1 MSIIGNFG
9 LCSQKDYHCL
19 VDFIKNNQLEEAEN
33 LMQKIAEG
41 FEESS
46 ELLNDSRCSGEVYIA
61 VFDYL
66 KEREGIDIRKNED
79 VKKVSELW
87 RKVIGG
93 YEMIA
98 FAEEEKEQL
107 LSRKN
112 TINYPDVIQYVNDF
126 FAYDYE
132 DFGQAACED
141 LLGNLGKTEEG
152 NILIWWAC

>member
-66 KEREGIDIRKNED
+66 KEREGIDVRKNED

-107 LSRKN
+107 LSREN
-112 TINYPDVIQYVNDF
+112 TINYPDVIQ
-126 FAYDYE
+126 
-132 DFGQAACED
+132 
-141 LLGNLGKTEEG
+141 
-152 NILIWWAC
+152 

>member
-1 MSIIGNFG
+1 MLFRS
-9 LCSQKDYHCL
+9 
-19 VDFIKNNQLEEAEN
+19 
-33 LMQKIAEG
+33 
-41 FEESS
+41 
-46 ELLNDSRCSGEVYIA
+46 
-61 VFDYL
+61 
-66 KEREGIDIRKNED
+66 

-107 LSRKN
+107 LSREN

-152 NILIWWAC
+152 NILIWYAC

>member
-1 MSIIGNFG
+1 MLF
-9 LCSQKDYHCL
+9 
-19 VDFIKNNQLEEAEN
+19 
-33 LMQKIAEG
+33 
-41 FEESS
+41 
-46 ELLNDSRCSGEVYIA
+46 RSGEVYIA

-66 KEREGIDIRKNED
+66 KEREGIDVRKNED

-107 LSRKN
+107 LSREN